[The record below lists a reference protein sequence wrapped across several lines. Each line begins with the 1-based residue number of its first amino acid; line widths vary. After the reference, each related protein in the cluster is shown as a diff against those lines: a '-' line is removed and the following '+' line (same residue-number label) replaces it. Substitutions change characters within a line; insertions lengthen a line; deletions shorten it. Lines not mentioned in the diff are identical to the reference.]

1 MFYGIIS
8 FLKSLI
14 LWSLIASFI
23 YIIVV
28 SIQSKEPLQNLLAL
42 YPALIFILIE
52 RIYYYSR
59 YWKYIILPYSL
70 NLHNNF
76 KDDRAKRDLFL
87 DRFVAIRKIKSKN
100 VLERILCKD
109 LDKFELEY
117 KNFIAIDVNNY
128 KQYTEQILHFLK
140 LIDKKYEVKVYH
152 KKDRNI
158 VLSFY
163 KLPQFYDVDICP
175 FKPNKLFLGINEKGL
190 LYRDLETIDHHLIVG
205 ESGSGKSNFM
215 QQLNINFLFNLCKI
229 KKLYMIDLKGGVE
242 LKRFEKLN
250 KVEFVSDIYK
260 LNELLDDVIEDL
272 KATQEEML
280 RTNTRKIKELT
291 LLIFDEVG
299 AISTYPDKKLKED
312 IFNKLS
318 LIAMQG
324 RSSSIFLFLFAQK
337 MDTNVLPSS
346 IINNIASR
354 VLLKTSSDYNI
365 NIIDLKDNIREN
377 ITWVEIADFDR
388 GRAIYKNG
396 LTSEKSLVQFP
407 FIEDVFLDSI
417 ISLEMENIS
426 SNLLRRKPL

>member
-14 LWSLIASFI
+14 LWGSVASFI
-23 YIIVV
+23 YLIVV
-28 SIQSKEPLQNLLAL
+28 YIQGRDIIQSLPAL
-42 YPALIFILIE
+42 YPALMFLLFE

-87 DRFVAIRKIKSKN
+87 DRFVAIRKISSKK
-100 VLERILCKD
+100 VLERVLCKD
-109 LDKFELEY
+109 LDRFELEY
-117 KNFIAIDVNNY
+117 KNFIAIDIDNY
-128 KQYTEQILHFLK
+128 KQHTEQILHFLG
-140 LIDKKYEVKVYH
+140 LIDKRYEVKVYH
-152 KKDRNI
+152 KKNKNI

-163 KLPQFYDVDICP
+163 KLPEAYEVDRSP
-175 FKPNKLFLGINEKGL
+175 FKPNELFLGMNEKGL
-190 LYRDLETIDHHLIVG
+190 FYRDLETIDHHLIVG
-205 ESGSGKSNFM
+205 SSGSGKSNFM
-215 QQLNINFLFNLCKI
+215 QQLNINFLFNLCNI
-229 KKLYMIDLKGGVE
+229 KNMYMVDLKGGVE

-250 KVEFVSDIYK
+250 KVEFVSDIHK

-299 AISTYPDKKLKED
+299 AISTYPDKKLREE

-337 MDTNVLPSS
+337 MDTSVLPNS
-346 IINNIASR
+346 ITNNINSR
-354 VLLKTSSDYNI
+354 VLLNTSSDYNI
-365 NIIDLKDNIREN
+365 NLIDLKDNIREN
-377 ITWVEIADFDR
+377 ITWVEVQDFNK

-396 LTSEKSLVQFP
+396 ITSEKSLVQFP
-407 FIEDVFLDSI
+407 FIDDMFLNSI
-417 ISLEMENIS
+417 ISLDMENIS
-426 SNLLRRKPL
+426 SDLLRCKAL